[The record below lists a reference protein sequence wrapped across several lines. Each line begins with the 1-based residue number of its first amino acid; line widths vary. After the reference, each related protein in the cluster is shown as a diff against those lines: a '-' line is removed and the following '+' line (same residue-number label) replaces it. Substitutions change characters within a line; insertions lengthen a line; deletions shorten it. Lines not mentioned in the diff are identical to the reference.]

1 MQNKKIKLAVLESK
15 YYGTV
20 TSVNDLV
27 VRLDRD
33 RFDVMFLYLDGR
45 PESENH
51 LEKAGY
57 TVRDLSQ
64 NKLLSIIRPEVI
76 YELYR
81 VLKQNQIDLLHCH
94 AHKAALYGAIAGK
107 FLPQMKIIAH
117 VHGLGRSA
125 RLRRKLSNF
134 LFAGRIDRFL
144 AVSQAVK
151 QDLLDSNW
159 RIPAS
164 KVTVL
169 ENSVDYE
176 RFAGAV
182 AGRNSVRQMFGV
194 PQDAFVFGFV
204 GRFAPTK
211 GVPYLL
217 DAFAEVKK
225 EFSNAYLLLAGQGPD
240 EQRYSQQIQN
250 LGLQKTVCF
259 AGYQKE
265 IEKFFGSLDV
275 FVIPSVA
282 EGMPRV
288 LLEAMAAGI
297 PCIGTSVGGIPDVI
311 DGAVGFVVAPRS
323 SKALAEAM
331 KWMLQKNPDELF
343 QMRTAA
349 AQKARTRYAHA
360 VLSEQLYAIYCDV
373 LGIKD

>member
-1 MQNKKIKLAVLESK
+1 MEKNRIKLAILESK
-15 YYGTV
+15 YYGAV

-27 VRLDRD
+27 VRLDKE
-33 RFDVMFLYLDGR
+33 RFDVTFLYLSGDPGR
-45 PESENH
+45 ENH
-51 LEKAGY
+51 LQQAGY
-57 TVRDLSQ
+57 KVCYLSRSERMPVFRPDVLV
-64 NKLLSIIRPEVI
+64 KLIRF
-76 YELYR
+76 LR
-81 VLKQNQIDLLHCH
+81 RNQIDLLHCH
-94 AHKAALYGAIAGK
+94 AHKATQYGAIAGIFAPK
-107 FLPQMKIIAH
+107 VKIIAH
-117 VHGLGRSA
+117 VHGLGRFE
-125 RLRRKLSNF
+125 RLRRKLAF
-134 LFAGRIDRFL
+134 LLFAWRINRFL
-144 AVSQAVK
+144 AVAKAVK
-151 QDLLDSNW
+151 QDILQSNW

-164 KVTVL
+164 KIEVL

-282 EGMPRV
+282 EG
-288 LLEAMAAGI
+288 
-297 PCIGTSVGGIPDVI
+297 
-311 DGAVGFVVAPRS
+311 
-323 SKALAEAM
+323 
-331 KWMLQKNPDELF
+331 
-343 QMRTAA
+343 
-349 AQKARTRYAHA
+349 
-360 VLSEQLYAIYCDV
+360 
-373 LGIKD
+373 

>member
-117 VHGLGRSA
+117 VHGLDVLHGCGG
-125 RLRRKLSNF
+125 NCPIFF
-134 LFAGRIDRFL
+134 LPAALTAF
-144 AVSQAVK
+144 
-151 QDLLDSNW
+151 W
-159 RIPAS
+159 RYP
-164 KVTVL
+164 K
-169 ENSVDYE
+169 
-176 RFAGAV
+176 
-182 AGRNSVRQMFGV
+182 
-194 PQDAFVFGFV
+194 
-204 GRFAPTK
+204 
-211 GVPYLL
+211 
-217 DAFAEVKK
+217 
-225 EFSNAYLLLAGQGPD
+225 
-240 EQRYSQQIQN
+240 
-250 LGLQKTVCF
+250 
-259 AGYQKE
+259 
-265 IEKFFGSLDV
+265 
-275 FVIPSVA
+275 
-282 EGMPRV
+282 
-288 LLEAMAAGI
+288 
-297 PCIGTSVGGIPDVI
+297 
-311 DGAVGFVVAPRS
+311 RS
-323 SKALAEAM
+323 S
-331 KWMLQKNPDELF
+331 
-343 QMRTAA
+343 RICSTATGGFLP
-349 AQKARTRYAHA
+349 RR
-360 VLSEQLYAIYCDV
+360 
-373 LGIKD
+373 